1 MSIHSLPGNCFR
13 LSHSSGSYALT
24 LSSVCIGALFHTKI
38 RVGQSDEI
46 SPTSMTA
53 SRSLVLG
60 VLLMLVLLGGCM
72 GGDNGGGTPD
82 SVPPTSPVIE
92 RTVYLADQDT
102 DDVLELYLVGSSVK
116 LNPPLP
122 KGKNVLDFQITPD
135 KKAVVYRADQDTD
148 EVFELYR
155 VEFAN
160 PGVSTKLNSPL
171 PAGGDV
177 WLGFITP
184 DSSSVLYLAD
194 QTTDGVLELYR
205 VAFATPGVSTKLNG
219 PLVAGGNV
227 FFDFAITPDNSAVVY
242 RATEATANTID
253 LYRVPL
259 STPGLSTKLSG
270 TLPTNSDVGFLF
282 KITPDSASVVYTV
295 DQPFIVP
302 GVFDFRSELYQVSFA
317 TPGQST
323 KLNGPLGTV
332 GGIVEAFIGQF
343 EITPDGSAVVYTT
356 MSFSTGD
363 YRFLNRVPFATPG
376 QSTKLNGSV
385 TDRFID
391 RFAIRPDSSG
401 VVYEA
406 NTDSPRNARDGT
418 ELYLVPF
425 ATPGVSTKLN
435 GLLVT
440 GGSVQTLFAQSF
452 AIAPDN
458 SSIVYIADETTNGV
472 IDLYRVPFSTPGV
485 STKLNG
491 PLVAGGFVS
500 PSTGDFGI
508 TPDSSSVLYIASQT
522 TAGVTELYRVPFATP
537 GTSSKLNGPLV
548 AGGHVENFIAQ

>member
-24 LSSVCIGALFHTKI
+24 LSSVCIGAPFHTKI

-60 VLLMLVLLGGCM
+60 MLLTLVLLGGCM

-82 SVPPTSPVIE
+82 SIPPYRTNIE
-92 RTVYLADQDT
+92 RPFTLADQDI
-102 DDVLELYLVGSSVK
+102 DDVFELYMVGSSIK

-122 KGKNVLDFQITPD
+122 KGNNVLDFQITPD

-160 PGVSTKLNSPL
+160 PGVSTKLNSLL
-171 PAGGDV
+171 PTGGDV
-177 WLGFITP
+177 WLGFKITA
-184 DSSSVLYLAD
+184 DSSSVLYVAD

-205 VAFATPGVSTKLNG
+205 VPFATPGVSTKLNG
-219 PLVAGGNV
+219 PLVPGGNV
-227 FFDFAITPDNSAVVY
+227 WFEIEITPNNSAVVY
-242 RATEATANTID
+242 RATQATVTAIE
-253 LYRVPL
+253 LYRVPFA
-259 STPGLSTKLSG
+259 TPGLSTKLSG
-270 TLPTNSDVGFLF
+270 LLPPNSDVGFLF

-295 DQPFIVP
+295 DQPFLVP
-302 GVFDFRSELYQVSFA
+302 GEFDFRSELYQVSFA

-332 GGIVEAFIGQF
+332 GGIVETFIGQF

-363 YRFLNRVPFATPG
+363 YRFLYRVPFATPG
-376 QSTKLNGSV
+376 QSTKLNGSGN
-385 TDRFID
+385 DRFVLD
-391 RFAIRPDSSG
+391 FALRPGSSG
-401 VVYEA
+401 VVYMA
-406 NTDSPRNARDGT
+406 HPSDPINGLTGH
-418 ELYLVPF
+418 ELYLVPFATPGISTKLNGPLISGGDVPRGGSYVISPDDSAVIYVADQTTDNVFELYRVPF

-435 GLLVT
+435 G
-440 GGSVQTLFAQSF
+440 
-452 AIAPDN
+452 PM
-458 SSIVYIADETTNGV
+458 
-472 IDLYRVPFSTPGV
+472 
-485 STKLNG
+485 
-491 PLVAGGFVS
+491 VAGGGVNAFFNG
-500 PSTGDFGI
+500 PSI
-508 TPDSSSVLYIASQT
+508 TPDSSAVLYRASET
-522 TAGVTELYRVPFATP
+522 TAGVSELYRVPFATP
-537 GTSSKLNGPLV
+537 GVNSKLNGPLV
-548 AGGHVENFIAQ
+548 AGGNVESFIVQ

>member
-13 LSHSSGSYALT
+13 LSHSPGSYALT
-24 LSSVCIGALFHTKI
+24 LSRTCTGAPFHTTI
-38 RVGQSDEI
+38 RVGRSGEI
-46 SPTSMTA
+46 SPTCMTA
-53 SRSLVLG
+53 SRSLILG
-60 VLLMLVLLGGCM
+60 VLLTLVMLGGCV
-72 GGDNGGGTPD
+72 GGDNGGGTPN

-122 KGKNVLDFQITPD
+122 QGKNVTDFLVTPD

-148 EVFELYR
+148 EVYELYL
-155 VEFAN
+155 VEFSN
-160 PGVSTKLNSPL
+160 PGVSAKLNGPL
-171 PAGGDV
+171 PPGGDV
-177 WLGFITP
+177 EFEFEITT
-184 DSSSVLYLAD
+184 DSSSVLYLAE
-194 QTTDGVLELYR
+194 QTMDGVLELYKTS
-205 VAFATPGVSTKLNG
+205 FAAPGVSTKLNG
-219 PLVAGGNV
+219 PLVTGGNV
-227 FFDFAITPDNSAVVY
+227 FFGFEIAPNNSSVIY
-242 RATEATANTID
+242 RATETTANTIE
-253 LYRVPL
+253 LYRVLL
-259 STPGLSTKLSG
+259 SAPETSVKLNG
-270 TLPTNSDVGFLF
+270 ALPSNGDVDFL
-282 KITPDSASVVYTV
+282 KITPDSASVVYDV
-295 DQPFIVP
+295 SEPLP
-302 GVFDFRSELYQVSFA
+302 NFDFRSELYWILFA
-317 TPGQST
+317 TPGQSI
-323 KLNGPLGTV
+323 KLSGPLGTV
-332 GGIVEAFIGQF
+332 DGIVEAFISGAF
-343 EITPDGSAVVYTT
+343 EITPDNSAVVYTT
-356 MSFSTGD
+356 HSKFTGD
-363 YRFLNRVPFATPG
+363 YRFLYRVPFATPG
-376 QSTKLNGSV
+376 RSTKLNGSV

-435 GLLVT
+435 GPLVT

-458 SSIVYIADETTNGV
+458 SSIVYIADETANGV

-522 TAGVTELYRVPFATP
+522 SAGVSELYRVLFATP
-537 GTSSKLNGPLV
+537 GVSSKLNGPLV
-548 AGGHVENFIAQ
+548 AGGQVENFIVQ